1 MLPSHVVA
9 GVRTVTTLEL
19 ARRPKTVA
27 PFRFKVPNPH
37 NHRSSRDS
45 KPVHFNVLP
54 QIPSDISLPAVHF
67 SAILCTTEALRTCTS
82 RACALPMNKRTGG
95 TMTKRRKRMRES
107 LGSRE
112 VYPEQAI
119 QPRYASTV
127 DVRSKVEQQFTL
139 MEEAHDRIRAH
150 ELATRLRGRT
160 DGRGYLL

>member
-1 MLPSHVVA
+1 MDGWGMPVA
-9 GVRTVTTLEL
+9 HE
-19 ARRPKTVA
+19 
-27 PFRFKVPNPH
+27 
-37 NHRSSRDS
+37 
-45 KPVHFNVLP
+45 
-54 QIPSDISLPAVHF
+54 
-67 SAILCTTEALRTCTS
+67 
-82 RACALPMNKRTGG
+82 RAYTGK

-119 QPRYASTV
+119 QPRNASTV